1 MRAPRPPLLMVKLA
15 CYLPVLRQRARL
27 TRARGRLV
35 PKALSQTLAQ
45 GAGWAVAAPVLH
57 FVNLWET
64 EAEREQLV
72 LLADGPRARKAEALA
87 QPQHGFKA
95 LNGAPGRV
103 EGLEAAHPRHR
114 SLDPEVIALNPL
126 LQVFR
131 DVVHRR
137 TRQQA
142 GCPAVRDGGWVGP
155 RPIGADP
162 VRGKQRLVFKRLAEE
177 ALGRV
182 QIALRGEQEIDRV
195 SVLVDGPVQI
205 ALLAPDLDVCLVDP
219 D

>member
-114 SLDPEVIALNPL
+114 SLDPEVIALDPL

-131 DVVHRR
+131 DVMRR
-137 TRQQA
+137 RARQQA
-142 GCPAVRDGGWVGP
+142 GFPALRDRGWVGP
-155 RPIGADP
+155 RAIGPDP
-162 VRGKQRLVFKRLAEE
+162 VGGEQGLVFQRLAKE

-182 QIALRGEQEIDRV
+182 EIALRREEEINRGA
-195 SVLVDGPVQI
+195 VLVDGPVQI
-205 ALLAPDLDVCLVDP
+205 APLAADLDVCLIDA